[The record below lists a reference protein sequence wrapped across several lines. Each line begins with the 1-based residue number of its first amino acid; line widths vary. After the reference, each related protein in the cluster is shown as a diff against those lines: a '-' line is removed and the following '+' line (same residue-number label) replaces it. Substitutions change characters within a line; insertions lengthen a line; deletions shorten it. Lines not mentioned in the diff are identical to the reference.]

1 MRVCEWEE
9 SVKERYV
16 GIVLSSAT
24 IGEYDKRVV
33 LLTKENGRFSAFA
46 RGARRPKSPLSAVT
60 EPFCFGEFYVF
71 RGRDSYTIEEVRVE
85 NFFPELR
92 TDLDRL
98 YMGLYFCEV
107 ADYFTREGMS
117 ARSELELLY
126 RALDA
131 LTETGAGPGSDSDN
145 SNILIPPELIRR
157 VYELRMLAISG
168 YAPHYSE
175 EEKCWRDDIGMWK
188 LSETAAY
195 AVGQILTRPLRELFT
210 FKTSDAVLG
219 ELNTCVERFFRKNT
233 DKHFRSLD
241 ALA

>member
-1 MRVCEWEE
+1 M
-9 SVKERYV
+9 KDRYV

-71 RGRDSYTIEEVRVE
+71 KGRDSYTIEEVHVE

-92 TDLDRL
+92 TDLDSL

-117 ARSELELLY
+117 AKAELELLY
-126 RALDA
+126 RALDV
-131 LTETGAGPGSDSDN
+131 LTESGSGKDDQS
-145 SNILIPPELIRR
+145 IPAELIRR
-157 VYELRMLAISG
+157 IYELRMLAISG
-168 YAPHYSE
+168 YAPHYVE
-175 EEKCWRDDIGMWK
+175 EEKCWRDDIGAWK
-188 LSETAAY
+188 LTDTASY
-195 AVGQILTRPLRELFT
+195 TVGQILTRPLSNLFT
-210 FKTSDAVLG
+210 FKTSEPVLA
-219 ELNTCVERFFRKNT
+219 ELSSCVDRFFRKNT
-233 DKHFRSLD
+233 DRHFKSLD
-241 ALA
+241 ALDLL

>member
-1 MRVCEWEE
+1 M
-9 SVKERYV
+9 KDRYV

-71 RGRDSYTIEEVRVE
+71 KGRDSYTIEEVHVE

-92 TDLDRL
+92 TDLDSL

-117 ARSELELLY
+117 AKAELELLY
-126 RALDA
+126 RALDV
-131 LTETGAGPGSDSDN
+131 LTDS
-145 SNILIPPELIRR
+145 SIPSELIRR
-157 VYELRMLAISG
+157 IYELRMLAISG
-168 YAPHYSE
+168 YAPHYVE
-175 EEKCWRDDIGMWK
+175 EEKCWRDDIGAWK
-188 LSETAAY
+188 LTDTASY
-195 AVGQILTRPLRELFT
+195 TVGQILTRPLSNLFT
-210 FKTSDAVLG
+210 FKTSEPVLA
-219 ELNTCVERFFRKNT
+219 ELSSCVDRFFRKNT
-233 DKHFRSLD
+233 DRHFKSLD
-241 ALA
+241 ALDLL